1 MSVMP
6 SARRACVRMG
16 ACLLAFAAPL
26 HGAEAPSWRVVR
38 GEVKIL
44 CPMTVGGSFEARTP
58 ALLGTLVLAGARPL
72 TFGGDIVVDL
82 KTLDTGIGLRDD
94 HLRNEYL
101 EVGKGSG
108 FEKAVLSGLQLG
120 NLDPDSFQ
128 GRTPFTG
135 DLAVHG
141 VKVAIKGQAEI
152 QRDASSL
159 RVEASFPVRVA
170 DHGIP
175 KPQYLGVGVRDE
187 VQVRV
192 SLILSRST
200 AADGAVR

>member
-1 MSVMP
+1 MRFMP
-6 SARRACVRMG
+6 SARALVRMG

-26 HGAEAPSWRVVR
+26 HGADVPSWRVVR

-101 EVGKGSG
+101 EVGKGDG

-135 DLAVHG
+135 DLALHG
-141 VKVAIKGQAEI
+141 VKVAIRGQAEI
-152 QRDASSL
+152 RRDASSL

-192 SLILSRST
+192 SLILSPST